1 VRARD
6 DPGAKPLEPRAA
18 TKVEQLVVV
27 HARMIGHGRRRCA
40 TITPVRRLLAG
51 VLLVLMAV
59 AACAQPVLVPTA
71 TPPPRAEP
79 GGPPLDAAAWA
90 AAMCQARDQ
99 LEQAVGDPTTGD
111 RSAAWQEFETQL
123 TGADE
128 ERLKAAANGVLG
140 HLTEGS
146 RSAQAATGFVPG
158 SAAATEMQL
167 LLDGLSEGVR
177 TLRDGTL
184 EGSVERV
191 NEGRRLVD
199 AAYEGHYEQALGQMA
214 NVDLGAPL
222 PCMPS

>member
-1 VRARD
+1 
-6 DPGAKPLEPRAA
+6 
-18 TKVEQLVVV
+18 
-27 HARMIGHGRRRCA
+27 MIGYGRRWCA
-40 TITPVRRLLAG
+40 TITPVRRLLAAL
-51 VLLVLMAV
+51 LLVLTAL
-59 AACAQPVLVPTA
+59 AGCAQPVLVPTA

-79 GGPPLDAAAWA
+79 GGPPIDAAAWA

-99 LEQAVGDPTTGD
+99 LEQAVGDPTTGE
-111 RSAAWQEFETQL
+111 RSAAWQELETQL

-128 ERLKAAANGVLG
+128 ERLRAAANGVLG

-191 NEGRRLVD
+191 NDGRRLVD

-214 NVDLGAPL
+214 NVDLGGAPL

>member
-1 VRARD
+1 
-6 DPGAKPLEPRAA
+6 
-18 TKVEQLVVV
+18 
-27 HARMIGHGRRRCA
+27 MIGHAQRWCA
-40 TITPVRRLLAG
+40 TITPVRRLLSG
-51 VLLVLMAV
+51 VLLFVTVV
-59 AACAQPVLVPTA
+59 AGCAQPLPVVTP
-71 TPPPRAEP
+71 TPPPLPEP
-79 GGPPLDAAAWA
+79 GGPAIDGAAWA

-99 LEQAVGDPTTGD
+99 LEQAVGDPTTEE
-111 RSAAWQEFETQL
+111 RSVAWQEFETQL

-140 HLTEGS
+140 HLTQGS

-222 PCMPS
+222 PCLPS